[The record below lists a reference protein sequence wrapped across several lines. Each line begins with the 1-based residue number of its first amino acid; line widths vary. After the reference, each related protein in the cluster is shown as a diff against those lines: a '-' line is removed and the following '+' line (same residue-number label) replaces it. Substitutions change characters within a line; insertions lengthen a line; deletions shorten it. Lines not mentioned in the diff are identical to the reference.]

1 MRAAKPRPTFSSS
14 ITTILTMVGV
24 AVGLG
29 NVWRFPYMMGSYGG
43 SAFLFVYLAF
53 VFLIGIP
60 AVMGEWALG
69 RETRRGPLGALSAAL
84 GRKGRRFGW
93 CLLVTV
99 FVANSYYLVI
109 IGNVVYTLAFSVA
122 TGFREQTLEEYHSG
136 LDNGWLQAGITIA
149 LIATAMLVLSL
160 GLNRG
165 IERTS
170 RWFVPFF
177 GVAFLYLIVT
187 ALALDGATDALR
199 EFLVPDFSLMTPTN
213 IFAAMGQAVF
223 SLSLGGT
230 FLVIYGSYLRPEESI
245 PRSAIMAS
253 LGDVG
258 AALLAA
264 LFLVPTTIVFGLEL
278 SSGPGLI
285 FDTLPQLFAVIP
297 GGRVAGTLFLTAL
310 AMMAFLSSIAAFQVL
325 VGAAR
330 DSFGFSM
337 GKTLAILGP
346 AQALIMF
353 PSALRPAI
361 IGPLDLVFGSGMQVL
376 GSGVALIGVGWGLGR
391 AKLLGQVLGNAK
403 AVGLLPRTLSV
414 WIRWVVPSALALT
427 LVLYLTEILR

>member
-1 MRAAKPRPTFSSS
+1 
-14 ITTILTMVGV
+14 
-24 AVGLG
+24 
-29 NVWRFPYMMGSYGG
+29 
-43 SAFLFVYLAF
+43 
-53 VFLIGIP
+53 
-60 AVMGEWALG
+60 
-69 RETRRGPLGALSAAL
+69 
-84 GRKGRRFGW
+84 
-93 CLLVTV
+93 
-99 FVANSYYLVI
+99 
-109 IGNVVYTLAFSVA
+109 
-122 TGFREQTLEEYHSG
+122 
-136 LDNGWLQAGITIA
+136 
-149 LIATAMLVLSL
+149 
-160 GLNRG
+160 
-165 IERTS
+165 
-170 RWFVPFF
+170 
-177 GVAFLYLIVT
+177 
-187 ALALDGATDALR
+187 
-199 EFLVPDFSLMTPTN
+199 MTPTN

-230 FLVIYGSYLRPEESI
+230 FLVIYGSYLRFEESI
-245 PRSAIMAS
+245 PRSAIVAS

-337 GKTLAILGP
+337 GRTLAILGP

-376 GSGVALIGVGWGLGR
+376 GSGVALIGIGWGLGR
-391 AKLLGQVLGNAK
+391 AKLLGQVLGNAE